1 MYINFF
7 FKYKILIY
15 DLVEINVGIGYDVK
29 FYIFMDLERE
39 FNLFNIS
46 MIVYDRFYCSI
57 LGKIFW
63 E

>member
-1 MYINFF
+1 MYINFI
-7 FKYKILIY
+7 FKYKIFIY
-15 DLVEINVGIGYDVK
+15 DLVEINVGIDYDVK
-29 FYIFMDLERE
+29 FCIFMDLERE

-46 MIVYDRFYCSI
+46 MIVYDRFYSSI

>member
-1 MYINFF
+1 MYIYFI
-7 FKYKILIY
+7 FKYKIVIY

-29 FYIFMDLERE
+29 FCIFMDLERE